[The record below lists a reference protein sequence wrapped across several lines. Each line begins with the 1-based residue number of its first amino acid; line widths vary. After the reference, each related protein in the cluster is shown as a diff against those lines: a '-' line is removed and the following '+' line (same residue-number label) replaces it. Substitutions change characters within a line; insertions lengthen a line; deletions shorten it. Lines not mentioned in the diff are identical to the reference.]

1 MQHNK
6 SGNEEFPVDVTP
18 CAAGIEQAGLEAPG
32 GQGCAGDSCEPAPP
46 DAIAGVAPGFLELV
60 YGMLFEPGK
69 TLHSVAQRPSL
80 TIALALV
87 TALTLAGVLIWLL
100 TVSQAIDQLAGSAAE
115 GFFPAAVK
123 PVLALGAVLM
133 FIWGYIKWLGYSAL
147 VSLTAELLGGVGRS
161 RDVAAIAGLAL
172 IPTILLIPA
181 QLLNLYLDAA
191 LLMLISVPVT
201 DDDIVFRAADF
212 AQLCLHRHA
221 YRSGHIHYPPGQSDI
236 FLQGQLRAIDH
247 HRGKTC
253 PDTLHHLFKTGAV
266 IQVQG
271 HRDTGILRCQFGHIN
286 DIVYSGVF
294 NGALAG
300 LHDYRGVLSLGRSHN
315 CLDNLHIVT
324 IKCSHCIIACFRA
337 LQQITNRDKRQ
348 SIYLLY
354 YF

>member
-191 LLMLISVPVT
+191 LLMLISVPVVWVWVAVLLVMGVKESHRLST
-201 DDDIVFRAADF
+201 GRA
-212 AQLCLHRHA
+212 LV
-221 YRSGHIHYPPGQSDI
+221 
-236 FLQGQLRAIDH
+236 
-247 HRGKTC
+247 
-253 PDTLHHLFKTGAV
+253 AV
-266 IQVQG
+266 ISPVILLLVLLG
-271 HRDTGILRCQFGHIN
+271 LMITGLAVAAVSMF
-286 DIVYSGVF
+286 SG
-294 NGALAG
+294 
-300 LHDYRGVLSLGRSHN
+300 
-315 CLDNLHIVT
+315 
-324 IKCSHCIIACFRA
+324 
-337 LQQITNRDKRQ
+337 
-348 SIYLLY
+348 YLPD
-354 YF
+354 F